1 MKKYLGYITIGIIS
15 AITTIGASKFIESKN
30 NTSKLDVKEITENK
44 KIHQVNTSA
53 MPPADMDFMAT
64 AKTAVDAV
72 VHVKKQYG
80 QPQNFYELM
89 FGSPSSYTQKVLP
102 VGSGVIISSDG
113 YIVTNNHVI
122 EQTDYIEVVL
132 NDGNSYPAK
141 LIGTDLQTDIALL
154 KIDAENLPFI
164 PMGNSDDIELGQWV
178 LAIGNPFNL
187 TSTVTAGIISA
198 KARRMGMNNRSV
210 DSFIQTDAVVNPG
223 NSGGALINIKGELI
237 GINTLIYSGTGSF
250 IGYSFAVPVNLVKK
264 VVKDLTEYGKVQRGY
279 LGISIA
285 DVNEKIA
292 KELNLN
298 NNDGVLITEITKDYA
313 ADKAGLQVK
322 DVVVKI
328 EDTKTKNISALQE
341 KVAEYR
347 PGDKIKFYVMR
358 DGKEEEIEVTLT
370 NADGEFKFTKVES
383 IDALGAKF
391 EKVSNATQE
400 KLNIKGGV
408 LVKSI
413 STGKFRLEGVKEG
426 FIILTVNKTP
436 VSSTDDIKKE
446 LDKADGGILIEGIYP
461 NGKKAYYAIGL
472 N

>member
-1 MKKYLGYITIGIIS
+1 MKKFIGYFIIGIIS
-15 AITTIGASKFIESKN
+15 SVTTIGVSVFFN
-30 NTSKLDVKEITENK
+30 NNNDISKLETQNINQDK
-44 KIHQVNTSA
+44 KIHQVNMSA
-53 MPPADMDFMAT
+53 IPPANMDFMAT

-89 FGSPSSYTQKVLP
+89 FGSPASYTQKILP

-122 EQTDYIEVVL
+122 EQTDYLEVVL

-154 KIDAENLPFI
+154 KIDAKDLPFI
-164 PMGNSDDIELGQWV
+164 PMGNSDNIELGEWV

-198 KARRMGMNNRSV
+198 KARRMGMVNRSV

-292 KELNLN
+292 KELNLKSN
-298 NNDGVLITEITKDYA
+298 NGVLITEINKDYA
-313 ADKAGLQVK
+313 ADKAGLQIN

-328 EDTKTKNISALQE
+328 EDTKTKDISTLQE
-341 KVAEYR
+341 KIAEYR
-347 PGDKIKFYVMR
+347 PGDTLKFYVIR
-358 DGKEEEIEVTLT
+358 DGKEKEIEVTLT

-391 EKVSNATQE
+391 EKVSKNTQE
-400 KLNIKGGV
+400 ILNIKGGV
-408 LVKSI
+408 VVKSI
-413 STGKFRLEGVKEG
+413 STGKFRIEGVKEG

-436 VSSTDDIKKE
+436 VYNTKDIKKE

-472 N
+472 K

>member
-1 MKKYLGYITIGIIS
+1 MKKYIGYILIGFIS
-15 AITTIGASKFIESKN
+15 AITTIVAIKFIDNNS
-30 NTSKLDVKEITENK
+30 NTSELDLTELVEDKNV
-44 KIHQVNTSA
+44 HQVNMA
-53 MPPADMDFMAT
+53 AVAPADMDFMET

-72 VHVKKQYG
+72 VHVKKKYG

-102 VGSGVIISSDG
+102 VGSGVVISSDG

-122 EQTDYIEVVL
+122 EQTDYIEVIL

-141 LIGTDLQTDIALL
+141 LIGTDPQTDIALL
-154 KIDAENLPFI
+154 KIEATDLVFI
-164 PMGNSDDIELGQWV
+164 PLGNSDNIELGQWV

-210 DSFIQTDAVVNPG
+210 DSFIQTDAAVNPG
-223 NSGGALINIKGELI
+223 NSGGALINIQGELI

-264 VVKDLTEYGKVQRGY
+264 IVKDLTEFGKVQRGY
-279 LGISIA
+279 LGMGTA
-285 DVNEKIA
+285 DVNEKVA
-292 KELNLN
+292 KELKLK
-298 NNDGVLITEITKDYA
+298 NNDGVIIINITSNFA
-313 ADKAGLQVK
+313 AEKAGLQVK
-322 DVVVKI
+322 DVVIKI
-328 EDTKTKNISALQE
+328 EDTKTDNISALQE

-347 PGDKIKFYVMR
+347 PGDKIKFYVIR
-358 DGKEEEIEVTLT
+358 DGSQKEIDVTLT
-370 NADGEFKFTKVES
+370 NANGQFEFSKIES

-391 EKVSNATQE
+391 EQLSKAGQE
-400 KLNIKGGV
+400 KLNIKNGV
-408 LVKSI
+408 VVKSI
-413 STGKFRLEGVKEG
+413 TNGKFRIEGVKEG
-426 FIILTVNKTP
+426 FIILTVNRTP
-436 VSSTDDIKKE
+436 VSSVEDIKKE

>member
-1 MKKYLGYITIGIIS
+1 MKKYLAYILIGFIS
-15 AITTIGASKFIESKN
+15 AVTTVGVSKFLENKDNTNNLKIE
-30 NTSKLDVKEITENK
+30 KLTEDK
-44 KIHQVNTSA
+44 KIHRINTSA
-53 MPPADMDFMAT
+53 MPPANMDFMAT

-89 FGSPSSYTQKVLP
+89 FGSPASYTQKVLP

-154 KIDAENLPFI
+154 KIEAKDLPFI

-210 DSFIQTDAVVNPG
+210 DSFIQTDAAVNPG

-292 KELNLN
+292 KELNLKN
-298 NNDGVLITEITKDYA
+298 NNGVLITEVTENYA
-313 ADKAGLQVK
+313 AKKAGLEVK
-322 DVVVKI
+322 DVIVKI
-328 EDTKTKNISALQE
+328 EDTKTENISALQE

-347 PGDKIKFYVMR
+347 PGDKIKFYVIR
-358 DGKEEEIEVTLT
+358 EGKEKEVEVTLT

-391 EKVSNATQE
+391 EKVSKNDQE
-400 KLNIKGGV
+400 RLNIKGGV
-408 LVKSI
+408 IVKSI
-413 STGKFRLEGVKEG
+413 STGKFRIEGVKEG

-436 VSSTDDIKKE
+436 VFSVEDIKKE

-461 NGKKAYYAIGL
+461 NGRKAYYAIGL